1 MDHCG
6 IIEIDW
12 FSEVFPRACTPYMWH
27 LDSRCRQQAISCLI
41 WCATTGATL
50 TAQQR
55 AQFCATQRNLAR
67 TERNFKKG
75 TILVWPVVA
84 SDVQTRTFLWIA
96 SKFSQRAEIQQMCTF
111 PIARDVFPLYIYIH
125 DLSYV
130 LYNKY
135 GTLYI
140 VLHYIISYITST
152 CFAHKACDIPHET
165 YE

>member
-111 PIARDVFPLYIYIH
+111 PIARDVFPLYIYTRFKLRIVQQIWHTIH
-125 DLSYV
+125 CLT
-130 LYNKY
+130 LYN
-135 GTLYI
+135 
-140 VLHYIISYITST
+140 IIYHLNMFCT
-152 CFAHKACDIPHET
+152 
-165 YE
+165 